1 MGQMNAALTTALRPV
16 SAAPPC
22 LSWEALLCKRLVEIS
37 APQPSGCTSYAVHV
51 LLQAQRQGETVA
63 WIQPEGG
70 PLYPPDLQD
79 SGVDVEAVVVIQ
91 VPAGAG
97 ALGGPKA
104 AEILLRSGAFGLV
117 VLDLRAGVPRGWASA
132 WQGRLLGLARQHQ
145 SCVLL
150 LTHKSPHAESLGAWV
165 SWRLQPERRPLGER
179 MFLLAPQVLKNKM
192 GGAWPLGAQ
201 QYRGPWGLY

>member
-1 MGQMNAALTTALRPV
+1 MNAPATTALRLAPV
-16 SAAPPC
+16 EAPRF
-22 LSWEALLCKRLVEIS
+22 SWDALLCKRLVEIS
-37 APQPSGCTSYAVHV
+37 TPHPSGSTTYAVHV

-70 PLYPPDLQD
+70 RLYPPDLQD
-79 SGVDVEAVVVIQ
+79 SGVDLAAVVVIQ
-91 VPAGAG
+91 VPAAAG
-97 ALGGPKA
+97 PLGGPKA

-117 VLDLRAGVPRGWASA
+117 VLDLQGGVPRSGGASA

-145 SCVLL
+145 SCVVL
-150 LTHKSPHAESLGAWV
+150 LTHKPTHAESLGAWV

-192 GGAWPLGAQ
+192 GGAWPDGPM